1 VLESTQD
8 MPRQRTVFVS
18 CGQLTEPEKALG
30 REVSQ
35 VIEARGMTAFFAQ
48 DVHSAGDLNSE
59 VFRAIQTC
67 DAFLAI
73 LQKRGT
79 VTFADYRP
87 VQRSSVWIQQE
98 IAMFC
103 YRMFLE
109 QRSLPLRVYSERGI
123 RREGVMEI
131 AVVNPIEFDR
141 DREVIA
147 GVDAWLKSREFEEH
161 PVLARRE
168 ELFRARLARTSDDQL
183 LLLELIAAHCPD
195 PGDSVLYHVVSG
207 DFHAVLNA
215 PGAKESEEIERR
227 FRGAFSTLNRLEL
240 IGMADQSLRTGT
252 TAVWIAKQWWHLLL
266 DELRNRGR
274 RV

>member
-1 VLESTQD
+1 

-30 REVSQ
+30 REVAQ
-35 VIEARGMTAFFAQ
+35 VIEGHGMTAFFAQ

-79 VTFADYRP
+79 VKFADHP
-87 VQRSSVWIQQE
+87 QSERSSVWIQQE
-98 IAMFC
+98 IAVFC

-109 QRSLPLRVYSERGI
+109 QQSLPLRVYSQREI

-131 AVVNPIEFDR
+131 AIVNPIDFDR
-141 DREVIA
+141 DDEVVA

-161 PVLARRE
+161 PVRARRE
-168 ELFRARLARTSDDQL
+168 ALFQARLARTDKDQL
-183 LLLELIAAHCPD
+183 LLLELVAAHCVEPD
-195 PGDSVLYHVVSG
+195 DSTSHSSVRD
-207 DFHAVLNA
+207 DFYAMLNQA
-215 PGAKESEEIERR
+215 GVKENEQIEPRFNGAY
-227 FRGAFSTLNRLEL
+227 ATLRSLGL
-240 IGMADQSLRTGT
+240 LRTEQNNT
-252 TAVWIAKQWWHLLL
+252 TGLVSIWIAKQWWHLVL